1 MSGIGDQ
8 FQSQTKYHRD
18 HMLKGRLDFASQP
31 ELYKSYPD
39 VEIVDLPFVT
49 DPGGL
54 GMYDTLRKRR
64 SVRRF
69 SDSFITADQLVWLLW
84 ASTGITRTEGGWA
97 FRAAPSAGA
106 LYPIETY
113 LCVNRVEDIES
124 GLYHYSIPNHKL
136 ETLSKGAFGAQISAA
151 ALDQDMCVH
160 AAVVFVWSAVFARSK
175 WKYKQRAYRYVYM
188 DAGHIAAN
196 LALAATNVGLAGCHI
211 AALYDDQANA
221 LFGLDGTSESII
233 YMTVIG
239 KPA

>member
-18 HMLKGRLDFASQP
+18 RMPGGGMDFASQP

-39 VEIVDLPFVT
+39 ADIVDLPFVK

-54 GMYDTLRKRR
+54 DLYDALRKRR

-69 SDSFITADQLVWLLW
+69 AERAIALNQLAWLLW
-84 ASTGITRTEGGWA
+84 ASTGITRTEDGWA
-97 FRAAPSAGA
+97 FRSAPSAGA

-113 LCVNRVEDIES
+113 LCVNRVEGMGP

-136 ETLSKGAFGAQISAA
+136 EMLTKGVFGDQVAAA
-151 ALDQDMCVH
+151 ALDQQMCNQCD
-160 AAVVFVWSAVFARSK
+160 VVFVWSAVFARSK

-188 DAGHIAAN
+188 DAGHIAEN
-196 LALAATNVGLAGCHI
+196 LALAATSIGLAGCHI

-221 LFGLDGTSESII
+221 LFDLDGIHESVI